1 MGSSSVDVNNPMI
14 PTLYNQ
20 ILSTIAPLMGT
31 AGLAGKTDNNKGL
44 AGGKAGLTL
53 QQTQP
58 LLQPPPPQVL
68 VIERMHSGE
77 NICLASLYY
86 LYT

>member
-31 AGLAGKTDNNKGL
+31 AGLSGKTDNNKGL
-44 AGGKAGLTL
+44 TGGKGGLAL

-68 VIERMHSGE
+68 VIERMHSGK
-77 NICLASLYY
+77 NIHLASL
-86 LYT
+86 

>member
-1 MGSSSVDVNNPMI
+1 MGSSSSDVTNPMI

-31 AGLAGKTDNNKGL
+31 AGLTGKPDNNKGL
-44 AGGKAGLTL
+44 TGGKSGGLTL
-53 QQTQP
+53 QQSQP

-68 VIERMHSGE
+68 VIERMHSGTF
-77 NICLASLYY
+77 YH
-86 LYT
+86 